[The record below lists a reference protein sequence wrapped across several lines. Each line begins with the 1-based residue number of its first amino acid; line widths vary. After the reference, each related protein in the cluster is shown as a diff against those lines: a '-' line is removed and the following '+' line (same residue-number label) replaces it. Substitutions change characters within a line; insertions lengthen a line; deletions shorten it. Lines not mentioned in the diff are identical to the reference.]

1 MPTIY
6 QIIIIALA
14 AAFLVLFATVSG
26 ARYEIRDWCDT
37 KKLSIIAKM
46 LDCDFCFSFWTNLI
60 VALIISVI
68 AQDTNYILV
77 SIFSTPITRFLI

>member
-6 QIIIIALA
+6 QIIITALA
-14 AAFLVLFATVSG
+14 AAFLVSFATASD

-60 VALIISVI
+60 VAIIISIVT
-68 AQDTNYILV
+68 QDASYLLV
-77 SIFSTPITRFLI
+77 PIFSAPITRFLL